1 MDKTSLIIQNRLRE
15 ATVSLERAHLIY
27 CDENW
32 KCDYSVPPFSSI
44 GLILQG
50 EGVICI
56 DKKPIHPTAGQL
68 YLLPSNT
75 LQTFSTSASDPYHK
89 YFCHFEISC
98 HETDLF
104 ELIHLPLC
112 VDSPD
117 PERSEALFRE
127 MIDALNGNDIL
138 SALKAKQALLNLLCH
153 YMECCSPE
161 TISLAAQD
169 FDSPLSNAILY
180 VQDHLSEQIT
190 VSEMA
195 QAAGYHVSHF
205 TQLFQKQM
213 GISPGQFIQKK
224 KSDTAAQLLTSTDL
238 PVAEIADSLGFSN
251 PFYFSSFFKKQTGMT
266 PSAYRTIYLR
276 TYLQ

>member
-1 MDKTSLIIQNRLRE
+1 MDKTSLIIQNRLHE

-117 PERSEALFRE
+117 PEKSEVLFCE
-127 MIDALNGNDIL
+127 MIDALNGNDIF
-138 SALKAKQALLNLLCH
+138 SALKAKQALLNLLCP
-153 YMECCSPE
+153 MPFSMCR
-161 TISLAAQD
+161 I
-169 FDSPLSNAILY
+169 
-180 VQDHLSEQIT
+180 
-190 VSEMA
+190 
-195 QAAGYHVSHF
+195 
-205 TQLFQKQM
+205 
-213 GISPGQFIQKK
+213 ISPNRSPSRKWLRPPVIM
-224 KSDTAAQLLTSTDL
+224 SATS
-238 PVAEIADSLGFSN
+238 PSFSRSRWAF
-251 PFYFSSFFKKQTGMT
+251 PLDSSFRRKNPIRLPSFSHPRICRSLRSQTLWDSVI
-266 PSAYRTIYLR
+266 PFIFPAFSKSRPE
-276 TYLQ
+276 

>member
-1 MDKTSLIIQNRLRE
+1 MDKTTLIIQNSLRE

-75 LQTFSTSASDPYHK
+75 LQTFSTSASDPYHI

-117 PERSEALFRE
+117 PEKSEVLFHE

-138 SALKAKQALLNLLCH
+138 SALKAKHKTFGCNL
-153 YMECCSPE
+153 
-161 TISLAAQD
+161 
-169 FDSPLSNAILY
+169 
-180 VQDHLSEQIT
+180 
-190 VSEMA
+190 
-195 QAAGYHVSHF
+195 
-205 TQLFQKQM
+205 
-213 GISPGQFIQKK
+213 
-224 KSDTAAQLLTSTDL
+224 
-238 PVAEIADSLGFSN
+238 FS
-251 PFYFSSFFKKQTGMT
+251 
-266 PSAYRTIYLR
+266 IYLFVI
-276 TYLQ
+276 YLTFLVYF